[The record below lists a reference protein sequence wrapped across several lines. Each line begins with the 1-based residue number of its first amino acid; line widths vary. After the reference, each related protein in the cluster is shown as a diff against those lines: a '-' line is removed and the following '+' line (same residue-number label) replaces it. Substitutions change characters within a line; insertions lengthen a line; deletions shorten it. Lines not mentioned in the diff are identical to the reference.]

1 MMLSCAGGANRQE
14 AHAIIRKVAM
24 DTYEKQEKGGN
35 IDLNYIFRDP
45 FFDNVLVGTFTYAYN
60 IYNCILIVNRLE
72 TKLSHCAR
80 ILSNSAVA
88 VYLKRS
94 NF

>member
-1 MMLSCAGGANRQE
+1 MMLLCAGGANRQE
-14 AHAIIRKVAM
+14 AHAIIRKIAM
-24 DTYEKQEKGGN
+24 DTYEKLEKGGS
-35 IDLNYIFRDP
+35 IDLNEIFRDP
-45 FFDNVLVGTFTYAYN
+45 FFEKVLVGTFTCAYN
-60 IYNCILIVNRLE
+60 IAYPIVNRLE

-88 VYLKRS
+88 VYLKLS